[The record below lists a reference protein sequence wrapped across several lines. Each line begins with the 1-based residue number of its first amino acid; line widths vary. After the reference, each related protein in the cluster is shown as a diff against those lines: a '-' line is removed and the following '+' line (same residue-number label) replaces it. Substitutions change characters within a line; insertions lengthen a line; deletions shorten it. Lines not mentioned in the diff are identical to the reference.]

1 MLCYLQI
8 STDSVMHHRKEG
20 TNMKSLLKYMVATM
34 VVVAFLAGGIALAGD
49 TTPVKVATK
58 DGIGSYLACDVS
70 GGTLYMF
77 KKDTPGKSA
86 CEGECLAKWPLY
98 YVEKVEVKDGLDA
111 KNFGTITRADGK
123 KQTTYK
129 GMPLYFF
136 AGDKNPG
143 DTNGQGV
150 KDVWFVVKP

>member
-1 MLCYLQI
+1 
-8 STDSVMHHRKEG
+8 
-20 TNMKSLLKYMVATM
+20 MKSLGKFAVLA
-34 VVVAFLAGGIALAGD
+34 VVAASFLAGGIALAD
-49 TTPVKVATK
+49 HHAVKVAKK
-58 DGIGSYLACDVS
+58 DAVGSYLTDIK
-70 GGTLYMF
+70 GMTLYNF

-86 CEGECLAKWPLY
+86 CEGGCLANWPLY
-98 YVEKVEVKDGLDA
+98 FVESVAAKDGLDA

-136 AGDKNPG
+136 VGDKAPG

-150 KDVWFVVKP
+150 KDLWSVVKP

>member
-1 MLCYLQI
+1 M
-8 STDSVMHHRKEG
+8 
-20 TNMKSLLKYMVATM
+20 
-34 VVVAFLAGGIALAGD
+34 
-49 TTPVKVATK
+49 
-58 DGIGSYLACDVS
+58 
-70 GGTLYMF
+70 TLYNF

-86 CEGECLAKWPLY
+86 CEGECLAKWPIY
-98 YVEKVEVKDGLDA
+98 FVDMVAPKDGLDA

-136 AGDKNPG
+136 AGDKAPG

-150 KDVWFVVKP
+150 KDVWFVVTP

>member
-1 MLCYLQI
+1 MQC
-8 STDSVMHHRKEG
+8 TVFKEG
-20 TNMKSLLKYMVATM
+20 PNMKSFVKYSILA
-34 VVVAFLAGGIALAGD
+34 VVVLAFPVGGIALASD
-49 TTPVKVATK
+49 PAIKVGKK
-58 DGIGSYLACDVS
+58 DGIGSYLACDVT
-70 GGTLYMF
+70 GMTLYNF

-98 YVEKVEVKDGLDA
+98 YVEKVAVKDGLDA
-111 KNFGTITRADGK
+111 KNFGTIIRADGQ

-136 AGDKNPG
+136 AGDKAPG

-150 KDVWFVVKP
+150 KDVWYVVTP

>member
-1 MLCYLQI
+1 
-8 STDSVMHHRKEG
+8 
-20 TNMKSLLKYMVATM
+20 MKSFGKFAVLA
-34 VVVAFLAGGIALAGD
+34 VVVASFLAGGIALAD
-49 TTPVKVATK
+49 HHAVKVAKK
-58 DGIGSYLACDVS
+58 DGVGSYLTDIK
-70 GGTLYMF
+70 GMTLYHF

-86 CEGECLAKWPLY
+86 CEGGCLANWPLY
-98 YVEKVEVKDGLDA
+98 FVDAVAAKDGLDA

-136 AGDKNPG
+136 IGDKAPG

-150 KDVWFVVKP
+150 KDMWSVVNP

>member
-1 MLCYLQI
+1 
-8 STDSVMHHRKEG
+8 
-20 TNMKSLLKYMVATM
+20 MKSMMKFSVLAV
-34 VVVAFLAGGIALAGD
+34 VVVAFLAGGIALSAE
-49 TTPVKVATK
+49 PVKVVNK
-58 DGIGSYLACDVS
+58 DGVGSFIACDVT
-70 GGTLYMF
+70 GMTLYNF

-86 CEGECLAKWPLY
+86 CEGGCLANWPLY
-98 YVEKVEVKDGLDA
+98 FVESVAAKDGLDA

-136 AGDKNPG
+136 VGDKAPG

-150 KDVWFVVKP
+150 KDMWSVVNP